1 MKKVITA
8 VAFLAGLAACTT
20 SSTTTR
26 PAAAGMPPAGTS
38 GGADPTS
45 AVRGFMAAAKLQS
58 VQSLSMWW
66 GDANGPTRDQMDK
79 DELEKRELI
88 MLKCLKHDRYDLVGE
103 APTTGGA
110 HDVILNVIYHE
121 SANTTHLTLV
131 VGPHTRWYVKD
142 VDLKP
147 LQSVCV
153 G

>member
-1 MKKVITA
+1 VKKVITA
-8 VAFLAGLAACTT
+8 VALLAGLAACTR
-20 SSTTTR
+20 SSATTR
-26 PAAAGMPPAGTS
+26 PVAAGMPPAGTS

-66 GDANGPTRDQMDK
+66 GDANGPTREQMDK

-121 SANTTHLTLV
+121 TANTTHLTLV
-131 VGPHTRWYVKD
+131 VGPHNRWYVKD

-147 LQSVCV
+147 LQAVCV